1 MMNGKSFL
9 EGFPMS
15 FTELLP
21 LVGTLPRSE
30 KFRLVQVLIDQLAK
44 EEAPQLFCEGHTYPI
59 WTPDYAPNAAS
70 QLAQALEEARKD
82 P

>member
-1 MMNGKSFL
+1 
-9 EGFPMS
+9 MS

-30 KFRLVQVLIDQLAK
+30 KFRLVQILIDQLAK
-44 EEAPQLFCEGHTYPI
+44 EEVTQLFCEGHTYPI

-70 QLAQALEEARKD
+70 QLAQALEEARKA